1 MTFEGHN
8 ELYPALEAVLKEAK
22 EPLDSSQIYD
32 MPHIRA
38 IAPSA
43 NRVSD
48 YLSVL
53 FRKGLVSR
61 VAAESDGEGRRR
73 NRWAYLWRK
82 KDLPE
87 WREPAEAQVYKPKTI
102 IDRPNLYIA
111 EDGEFINID
120 LPGFSITIKK
130 TKTP

>member
-8 ELYPALEAVLKEAK
+8 DLYPALEAALKEAQG
-22 EPLDSSQIYD
+22 PLDCNQLYAMPQIK
-32 MPHIRA
+32 A
-38 IAPSA
+38 VAPSV

-61 VAAESDGEGRRR
+61 VAAEPDSSGRSRT
-73 NRWAYLWRK
+73 RWAYIWRK
-82 KDLPE
+82 KDNPE
-87 WREPAEAQVYKPKTI
+87 WREPAQAMVYKPKTI
-102 IDRPNLYIA
+102 ADRPNLYVA
-111 EDGEFINID
+111 EDGEFINIE

-130 TKTP
+130 TK